1 MRVSKKI
8 ITFIAFKCL
17 IKFATMKKI
26 LSLTLIL
33 GLMISLQAQ
42 VKQLAPQPRLN
53 NIVEKAVIGNME
65 PMVFTNEFNPTTT
78 SANRAADVVIGE
90 TWYDLQSNSSMMQ
103 RVWAYDDGT
112 MAAVWTRGMTPTA
125 YADRGTGYAYFDGT
139 SWAPMPTERVEQV
152 RTGWPSY
159 APYGENGEIICS
171 HTFTDAG
178 LVFSWRPNKGEGDW
192 NYFNLIGP
200 PGHEGIAWPR
210 MITSGEN
217 NEVIH
222 VIASVRSEV
231 NGGGVYEGQDG
242 ALSYSRST
250 DGGLTWDPDN
260 IILEGVSADYFASI
274 DADSY
279 AWAAPQGNT
288 IAFVYFGG
296 ITDGVVMK
304 SNDGGDNWER
314 ILFYESP
321 VPFFTGLEGDLP
333 QCGGGDGYNAV
344 SIDEDGLVHVAFGR
358 QIHVDDDAAAGWSYY
373 PYSDGLVYWN
383 EGMEA
388 LDTTKLTAD
397 IIPEDWENH
406 YLYQHGNL
414 AAWTQ
419 PNGNDTIVGVP
430 YYGASMTTMPQLFIT
445 TTPSNSKVVQVI
457 YSAISVG
464 FDNSELNYH
473 HVWGRFT
480 EGDGNWSAFT
490 DYTGDVFHIFSE
502 CAYPAL
508 APKPYNDNFYF
519 TYQSDNMPGNSLQPS
534 DAPSHDPVLNSIV
547 VLSAPVPSLI
557 GVNEHHVS
565 SLEIAQNFPNPFSGQ
580 TNIEVTLN
588 ESSNVS
594 LEVYSLTGQKV
605 AISDFGFKTTGQ
617 HTLTLDGSQLTTG
630 VYFYTVI
637 AGQHKV
643 TRKMMVN

>member
-17 IKFATMKKI
+17 IKFATMKKF

-78 SANRAADVVIGE
+78 STERAADVVIGE
-90 TWYDLQSNSSMMQ
+90 TYYDLQSNSTMMQ
-103 RVWAYDDGT
+103 RMWSYDDGT
-112 MAAVWTRGMTPTA
+112 MAAVWTRGMSASA
-125 YADRGTGYAYFDGT
+125 YPDRGTGYAYFDGT
-139 SWAPMPTERVEQV
+139 SWGDMPTERVEQV

-178 LVFSWRPNKGEGDW
+178 LVFSWRENKGEGDW
-192 NYFNLIGP
+192 NYFSLVGP

-217 NEVIH
+217 NEIIH

-231 NGGGVYEGQDG
+231 NGGSPYEGQDG
-242 ALSYSRST
+242 ALSYSRSS

-260 IILEGVSADYFASI
+260 IILEGVSSDYFASI

-288 IAFVYFGG
+288 LAFVYFGG

-304 SNDGGDNWER
+304 STDGGDNWER

-321 VPFFTGLEGDLP
+321 MPFFTGLEGDLP

-358 QIHVDDDAAAGWSYY
+358 QIHVDEDVAAGWNYY
-373 PYSDGLVYWN
+373 PYSDGLVYWR
-383 EGMEA
+383 EGMDV

-397 IIPEDWENH
+397 IIPDDWETH
-406 YLYQHGNL
+406 YLYEHGNL

-419 PNGNDTIVGVP
+419 PNGEDTIVGVA
-430 YYGASMTTMPQLFIT
+430 YYGASLTSMPQIIT
-445 TTPSNSKVVQVI
+445 YRNEMDVNIVQVN
-457 YSAISVG
+457 YSALAVG
-464 FDNSELNYH
+464 FVNSETNFR
-473 HVWGRFT
+473 HVWSRFT
-480 EGDGNWSAFT
+480 EGDDRWSAFT
-490 DYTGDVFHIFSE
+490 DHTGDVFHIFSE
-502 CAYPAL
+502 CVYPVASPNIVDGRIDL
-508 APKPYNDNFYF
+508 MYQTDN
-519 TYQSDNMPGNSLQPS
+519 SPGISIQP
-534 DAPSHDPVLNSIV
+534 DPPSHDPVLNNMV
-547 VLSAPVPSLI
+547 YLNVGPTMTV
-557 GVNEHHVS
+557 GVNETPADL
-565 SLEIAQNFPNPFSGQ
+565 LEIAQNFPNPFTGQ
-580 TNIEVTLN
+580 TNIDITLS

-605 AISDFGFKTTGQ
+605 AVNDFGFKTTGQ

-630 VYFYTVI
+630 VYFYTVT
-637 AGQHKV
+637 AGQQKV